1 LHFEKLNRKIM
12 KKFIL
17 FSLLLPVLITGKLLA
32 QKTEVLYLS
41 GTDKDHTVQW
51 DFFCTKGRNSGK
63 WTKIAVPSN
72 WELQGFGNY
81 SYGRDRQLSD
91 EQGLY
96 KYRFR
101 VPSSFKNKRIF
112 IVFEG
117 SMTDTEVKINGK
129 FAGTVHQGAFYR
141 FKYDITSLLN
151 YRSVNLLEVGV
162 SKQSLNESVN
172 EAERQADYWIFG
184 GIYRPVYLE
193 AVPYEYIDHVAINAG
208 ADGKIS
214 IDLYLNTNSG
224 EKIAEAQI
232 RTPDGNT
239 VGESFSVNML
249 QGTIHAVLK
258 GNLSDPLLWSPE
270 FPSLYQVQVSIKEGS
285 VVKHQVVK
293 RFGFRTVEVKQN
305 DGIYVN
311 GVKIMFRGVCRHS
324 FWPESG
330 RTTSKELS
338 IIDINLMKDMNINA
352 VRMSHYPPDQ
362 HFLDVCDSLG
372 LFVLDE
378 LAGWQAYYDT
388 ETGKKLVKE
397 MVFRDV
403 NHPCII
409 LWDNG
414 NEGGF
419 NPELR
424 DEYTKYDPQ
433 KRKVIEPWSTLNGMN
448 TRHYIPYNY
457 GLNTFFN
464 GRDIF
469 FPTELLHGLFDGG
482 HGAGLDDYWN
492 LMISNPLSAGG
503 FLWVFAD
510 EGIVRRDLGDSIDT
524 KGNLAPDGIVG
535 PYREKEG
542 SFYTIREIWSP
553 IQFEK
558 KIITAEFD
566 GKLKIENRFLYTGF
580 DQCKFTCN
588 LVRYSDTIPAK
599 EARRLTNQIQSP
611 NVAPGEKGLLDLNLP
626 ENWREFDAIYV
637 TATDPFGRIIN
648 RWSWNIT
655 SPRVMAGR
663 TVRSGV
669 DNVTALETDD
679 SVVLSSGDLAVTF
692 SKATGLITEVV
703 KGGTVIPFNNGPVF
717 VGINPVFRELKHY
730 TSGNNYVI
738 EVVYGNRPQCH
749 VKWIMHPGGWLQ
761 LDYDYKPSGQSDL
774 FGITFSF
781 SEDQVK
787 SASLM
792 ADGPYHVWKNRMKG
806 TCFGVFD
813 KEYKNTVTGESWDYP
828 EFKGY
833 YSNFYSM
840 QVQTSGLPFTIV
852 SATEDLFLH
861 LFTPLK
867 PKHAAGSVTPAFPE
881 GDISVLHGISPMGT
895 KFLSPDMMGPQSQ
908 KNIYTA
914 NRSTE
919 PLRGT
924 LYFRFGE

>member
-1 LHFEKLNRKIM
+1 M
-12 KKFIL
+12 KQFIL
-17 FSLLLPVLITGKLLA
+17 FSLLLPVLITGKALA

-41 GTDKDHTVQW
+41 GTDKDHTAQW

-96 KYRFR
+96 KNRFR
-101 VPSSFKNKRIF
+101 VPSSFNNKRIF

-129 FAGTVHQGAFYR
+129 FAGPVHQGAFYR
-141 FKYDITSLLN
+141 FKYDITSLLK
-151 YRSVNLLEVGV
+151 YRSVNLLEVSV

-193 AVPYEYIDHVAINAG
+193 AVPNEYIDHIAVDAQAE
-208 ADGKIS
+208 GKIS
-214 IDLYLNTNSG
+214 IDLYLNENSG
-224 EKIAEAQI
+224 DKIAEAQI
-232 RTPDGNT
+232 QSLDGKP
-239 VGESFSVNML
+239 VGKPFSIGITAGKNHGIL
-249 QGTIHAVLK
+249 YGY
-258 GNLSDPLLWSPE
+258 LSNPFLWSPE
-270 FPSLYQVQVSIKEGS
+270 FPNLYQVQVSLKEGS
-285 VVKHQVVK
+285 VVRHQIVQ

-330 RTTSKELS
+330 RTTSKGLS
-338 IIDINLMKDMNINA
+338 IIDVNLMKDMNINA

-397 MVFRDV
+397 MVIRDV

-424 DEYTKYDPQ
+424 DEYVRYDPQ
-433 KRKVIEPWSTLNGMN
+433 KRKVIEPWSTLSGMN

-482 HGAGLDDYWN
+482 HGAGLEDYWH
-492 LMISNPLSAGG
+492 LMISKPLSAGG

-510 EGIVRRDLGDSIDT
+510 EGIVRRDMGDSIDT

-558 KIITAEFD
+558 RIITAEFD
-566 GKLKIENRFLYTGF
+566 GKLKIENRFLYTGL

-588 LVRYSDTIPAK
+588 LVRYSDTMPAK
-599 EARRLTNQIQSP
+599 EARRLINQIQSP
-611 NVAPGEKGLLDLNLP
+611 TVAPEEKGLLDLNLP

-637 TATDPFGRIIN
+637 TATDPFGRLIN

-655 SPRVMAGR
+655 SPRIMAGR
-663 TVRSGV
+663 AVRSGV
-669 DNVTALETDD
+669 GTVTALETDD
-679 SVVLSSGDLAVTF
+679 SVVLSSVDLAVTF

-730 TSGNNYVI
+730 ASGNNYVI

-749 VKWIMHPGGWLQ
+749 VKWTMHPGGWLQ

-787 SASLM
+787 GASLM
-792 ADGPYHVWKNRMKG
+792 ANGPYHVWKNRMKG

-813 KEYKNTVTGESWDYP
+813 KEYNNTVTGESWDYP

-833 YSNFYSM
+833 YSNFYS
-840 QVQTSGLPFTIV
+840 VQISTTGLPFTIV
-852 SATEDLFLH
+852 VATEDLFLH
-861 LFTPLK
+861 LFTPQK

-881 GDISVLHGISPMGT
+881 GDISVLHGISPIGT
-895 KFLSPDMMGPQSQ
+895 KFLSTDMMGPQSQ

-914 NRSTE
+914 NRNTE
-919 PLRGT
+919 PLKGT
-924 LYFRFGE
+924 LYFKFGK